1 MRSHRLQTTREETM
15 STEQEEAHKAMIA
28 AIDVFE
34 DGRRRLANCPQDLMT
49 LNYSEWVAVQVPAVL
64 SMLRT
69 TLRKQ
74 GVEVD

>member
-1 MRSHRLQTTREETM
+1 MTM
-15 STEQEEAHKAMIA
+15 SDFDSLLAEQKEAHKAMSA

-34 DGRRRLANCPQDLMT
+34 DGRRRLSASPTGGIT
-49 LNYSEWVAVQVPAVL
+49 LEFSEWVAVQVPAML

-74 GVEVD
+74 GVDVD

>member
-1 MRSHRLQTTREETM
+1 M
-15 STEQEEAHKAMIA
+15 STDTDFRAPIQAEQKEAHRVMVA

-34 DGRRRLANCPQDLMT
+34 DGRRLLSDSPVMDSMT
-49 LNYSEWVAVQVPAVL
+49 FDYSEWVAVMVPAML

-74 GVEVD
+74 GVDVD